1 MPLATHTNT
10 NSINS
15 LGFAKA
21 PEETKVVV
29 AMSGGVDSS
38 TVAGLLKEQNYHVI
52 GITLQLYDYG
62 KIGKTSGTCC
72 AGKDIYDAKRVSEQ
86 LNIEHHVFNYES
98 LFKEE
103 VIEKFA
109 DSYLKGETPIPC
121 VSCNQ
126 TVKFRDLF
134 KSAKELG
141 ADALVTGHYVKRLG
155 NLNQS
160 KMYQPVDINRDQS
173 YFLFSTTQEQLD
185 YLRFPLADLPKQETR
200 SLAKKM
206 NLSIADKPDSQDICF
221 VPNGNYKS
229 VIEKL
234 RPESHDPGNIV
245 DLKGNV
251 LGKHNGI
258 INFTIGQRKGIKVGG
273 QEEAI
278 FVIKINPKTKE
289 VIVGS
294 RQNLKI
300 TKIQVKEINFLCD
313 PKELEGDF
321 FIKVRSTGRL
331 LPCQVSDKAT
341 SVILQAGESG
351 VSPGQACVFYKKD
364 ERGMRVYGGGWIV
377 STS

>member
-1 MPLATHTNT
+1 MSLATHTNIT
-10 NSINS
+10 KLNS

-21 PEETKVVV
+21 PEDTKVVV

-38 TVAGLLKEQNYHVI
+38 TVAGLLKEQNYNVI

-86 LNIEHHVFNYES
+86 LGIEHHVFNYEN

-109 DSYLKGETPIPC
+109 DSYLRGETPIPC

-155 NLNQS
+155 SLDHS
-160 KMYQPVDINRDQS
+160 KMYQPVDIKRDQS
-173 YFLFSTTQEQLD
+173 YFLFSTTQDQLD
-185 YLRFPLADLPKQETR
+185 YLRFPLADFPKQETR
-200 SLAKKM
+200 DIAKKM
-206 NLSIADKPDSQDICF
+206 NLSVADKPDSQDICF

-234 RPESHDPGNIV
+234 RPESYDPGKIIN
-245 DLKGNV
+245 LQGKV
-251 LGKHNGI
+251 LGTHDGI

-278 FVIKINPKTKE
+278 FVLKINPKTKE
-289 VIVGS
+289 VVVGS
-294 RQNLKI
+294 RQDLNI
-300 TKIQVKEINFLCD
+300 TKIQIKEINFLCN

-331 LPCQVSDKAT
+331 LPCQVGKNAT
-341 SVILQAGESG
+341 SVTLETGESG

-364 ERGMRVYGGGWIV
+364 EQGMRVYGGGWIV